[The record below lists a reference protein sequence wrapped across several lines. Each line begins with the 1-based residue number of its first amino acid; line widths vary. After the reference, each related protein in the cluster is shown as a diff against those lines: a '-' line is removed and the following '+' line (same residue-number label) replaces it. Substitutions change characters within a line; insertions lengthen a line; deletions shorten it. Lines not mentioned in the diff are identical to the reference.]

1 MRLTEQSRYALRVL
15 AHCAERHPALAKVA
29 TIAAVTGITEQNIF
43 KLIKTLTKA
52 GFVETIRGPHGG
64 VRLAM
69 APKAIRVGQVIR
81 AIEPRFQR
89 VRAARPDPV
98 GAAGLGGRARARPYH
113 RARHRGVHGDAGPDL
128 DRRAGGEDRERRLSD
143 CAACGAP
150 YDPAKNKQDGGA
162 HMTVHQ
168 NFIAGNWT
176 PAGTAA
182 PNINPSNTKD
192 VVGDYARASRA
203 QAEDA
208 IKAAKAASAAYAR
221 STPQERYD
229 ALKKISDEILAR
241 KDELGRLL
249 SREEGKTLPEGIGE
263 ATRAGQIF
271 AFFAGEALRIAGEKV
286 ASVRPGVDVEITRE
300 PVGVVALITPWNFP
314 IAIPAWKIAPALAYG
329 NCVVFK
335 PADLVPGCAW
345 ALSDIIARSG
355 LASGVFNLVMGRG
368 SEIGDTLLTH
378 PDVAAISF
386 TGSVATGRKVA
397 AAAVASTPMKKVQ
410 LEMGGKNPFVVL
422 DDADLKVAVECAVN
436 GAFFST
442 GQRCTASSRLIVTG
456 GIHDRFVDAM
466 TERLKSLAVDDALKP
481 GTHIGPVVDQ
491 SQLDQDMRYIAVGKD
506 EGAKLHWGGELLNRE
521 TPGFYLQP
529 ALFTGVDNRMK
540 IAREEIFG
548 PVAAVIRVKDYD
560 EALSVA
566 NDTDFGLSSGICTT
580 SLKHASHFK
589 RNADAGMVMVNLP
602 TAGVD
607 YHVPFGG
614 RKGSSYGPR
623 EQGRYAIEFYT
634 TVKTAYTLP

>member
-1 MRLTEQSRYALRVL
+1 
-15 AHCAERHPALAKVA
+15 
-29 TIAAVTGITEQNIF
+29 
-43 KLIKTLTKA
+43 
-52 GFVETIRGPHGG
+52 
-64 VRLAM
+64 
-69 APKAIRVGQVIR
+69 
-81 AIEPRFQR
+81 
-89 VRAARPDPV
+89 
-98 GAAGLGGRARARPYH
+98 
-113 RARHRGVHGDAGPDL
+113 
-128 DRRAGGEDRERRLSD
+128 
-143 CAACGAP
+143 
-150 YDPAKNKQDGGA
+150 
-162 HMTVHQ
+162 MTVHQ

-221 STPQERYD
+221 ATPQERYD

-271 AFFAGEALRIAGEKV
+271 AFFAGEALRIAGEKA

-355 LASGVFNLVMGRG
+355 LAPGVFNLVMGRG

-397 AAAVASTPMKKVQ
+397 AAAVSSTPMKKVQ

-466 TERLKSLAVDDALKP
+466 TDRLKSLAVDDALKP